1 MKRSERSKSV
11 GKMTALTAPIAIL
24 APVQRAD
31 NIVGCESF
39 ICSCHAFCL
48 STSGHFPVVR
58 YHIGKNRVAFHQEKI
73 DGITVTRFKRQLF
86 WGDKRSTEGGTL
98 TLYLETK
105 IVPNYCPIC
114 TKSVAIVLS
123 SCAINT
129 RFAKRFDLLY
139 IDCKI

>member
-1 MKRSERSKSV
+1 MKRSERSKSA
-11 GKMTALTAPIAIL
+11 GKMAALTAPIPVL

-31 NIVGCESF
+31 NSVGCESF
-39 ICSCHAFCL
+39 IRSCHAFCL
-48 STSGHFPVVR
+48 STLGHFTVVR
-58 YHIGKNRVAFHQEKI
+58 YRIGKNRVTFHQEKI
-73 DGITVTRFKRQLF
+73 DGITVTRFKRHLLF
-86 WGDKRSTEGGTL
+86 WDKRSTEGGTL

-123 SCAINT
+123 SCAINM

-139 IDCKI
+139 IDCNI